1 MHSSVMKISALGNMV
16 VAVWMLFQ
24 AATAAEGEPQN
35 IMVPP
40 ILSADKIMEMN
51 PEDIKV
57 HLKVELGYGVGKWRE
72 NVEQMTPTQQYA
84 IAELYLSAAV
94 TGDVLKDREEAMF
107 WLQKSAHRG
116 LPAAQFRLGTWCDMP
131 TSIFKLGHLITQTSD
146 EAFHWYKLSAEAG
159 FAPAFEALGNAYKH
173 GQGCEKDLEAA
184 KYWLKR
190 AVLERRSAYA
200 LEALSPLIDD
210 EELHNILQALAK
222 DR

>member
-1 MHSSVMKISALGNMV
+1 MNASVMKISPLGNMV

-24 AATAAEGEPQN
+24 AATAAEAEPQN

-40 ILSADKIMEMN
+40 ILSADKIMEMS
-51 PEDIKV
+51 PEDIKD
-57 HLKVELGYGVGKWRE
+57 HLKVELGYGVEKWRD

-107 WLQKSAHRG
+107 WLLKSAHRG
-116 LPAAQFRLGTWCDMP
+116 LPAAQFCLGTWCDMP
-131 TSIFKLGHLITQTSD
+131 IFELGHLITQTPE

-159 FAPAFEALGNAYKH
+159 FAPAFGALGDAYKH

-184 KYWLKR
+184 KYWLRR
-190 AVLERRSAYA
+190 AVLERRSMYA
-200 LEALSPLIDD
+200 LESLSTLIDD
-210 EELHNILQALAK
+210 EELDNILEALAK
-222 DR
+222 DK